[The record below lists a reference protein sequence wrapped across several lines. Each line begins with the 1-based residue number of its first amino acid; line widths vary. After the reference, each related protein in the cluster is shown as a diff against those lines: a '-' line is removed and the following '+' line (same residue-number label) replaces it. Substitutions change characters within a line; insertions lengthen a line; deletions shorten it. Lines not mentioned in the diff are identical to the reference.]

1 VTTADPAAGFDMLG
15 QAPPREAGRKTV
27 RPRHA
32 ATVIILRRDGP
43 APRVLMGRRQAGLA
57 FMAGKWVFPGGK
69 VDRSDFNAPAATELA
84 PAEARRLSLWPAAN
98 SRPGLPRALAMAA
111 VRETFEEAGL
121 IIGRPAAAR
130 RVAGG
135 WREFLASGALA
146 DLAALRFIARAVT
159 PPSVAMRFDAR
170 FFLAEAQ
177 ALLSL
182 RRRPDCGELGDIA
195 WLTLDEARG
204 LSLPAVTRFVLREV
218 EARLTEPLRPT
229 PFLRLRHGAQK
240 LDQLTD

>member
-1 VTTADPAAGFDMLG
+1 
-15 QAPPREAGRKTV
+15 
-27 RPRHA
+27 
-32 ATVIILRRDGP
+32 
-43 APRVLMGRRQAGLA
+43 
-57 FMAGKWVFPGGK
+57 MAGKWVFPGGK

-84 PAEARRLSLWPAAN
+84 PAEAQRLSLWPAAN

-182 RRRPDCGELGDIA
+182 QRRPDCGELGDVA